1 MKNKIIVFTISIILF
16 SIVVS
21 TVSSI
26 AISNYQYV
34 NVMKANLK
42 EHNKMLAD
50 IINNNDNPEKILK
63 SLSKGDKNIRI
74 TYLDIEG
81 NVIYDTEGGKLDNH
95 LNRKEI
101 KGAINHNQESD
112 IRYSETLKKDMLY
125 YALRVNNNSII
136 RTAVPISNINTFIR
150 RNSTYYVITAL
161 IILII
166 TLIIA
171 LKFTS
176 YIVMPLSE
184 LEDTAYKISKGE
196 LNKRISIVTDDEI
209 GKLGTAFNY
218 LADSLDEALRDVTDK
233 QTRLEAI
240 LKSMDSGIIA
250 VDRNHNVIMI
260 NPCAVN
266 IFGIKEDILGKKLI
280 NAVRDF
286 DIDSIFDSD
295 KEFMEVTII
304 YPQKKNLRIRT
315 AEITIK
321 NEHIGRVAVIQD
333 ITDLKNIEQMRVQ
346 FVANV
351 SHELKTPLTSIK
363 GFAETLQDVEDKE
376 VQKKFIK
383 IINDEADRLTRIIN
397 DLLELSKLDKA
408 ENTNDKDELVLFNTD
423 EIILDITSMLEIES
437 SKKCIKIYNELDNKK
452 RILGNIDEFKQML
465 IILVDNAIKY
475 TESGGNIYVRTYN
488 SLGNVIIEVED
499 TGIGI
504 PEKDLPR
511 IFERFYRVD
520 KARSRAKGGT
530 GLGLSILKHLLIKI
544 DGAIDVRSTLGV
556 GSKFIIKIKGQ

>member
-42 EHNKMLAD
+42 EHNKMLTD

-544 DGAIDVRSTLGV
+544 DGAIEVKSTLGV

>member
-26 AISNYQYV
+26 AIANYQYV
-34 NVMKANLK
+34 TVMKSDLK

-50 IINNNDNPEKILK
+50 IINNNDNPDKILK

-74 TYLDIEG
+74 TYLDIDG
-81 NVIYDTEGGKLDNH
+81 NVIYDTEGDNLGNH
-95 LNRKEI
+95 LNREEI
-101 KGAINHNQESD
+101 KGAINHNEESD
-112 IRYSETLKKDMLY
+112 IRYSDTLKKDMLY
-125 YALRVNNNSII
+125 YALKVNSNSII
-136 RTAVPISNINTFIR
+136 RTSVPISNINTFIR
-150 RNSTYYVITAL
+150 RISTYYIVTAL
-161 IILII
+161 VILIV

-176 YIVMPLSE
+176 YIVKPLSE
-184 LEDTAYKISKGE
+184 LEDTAYKMSKGE
-196 LNKRISIVTDDEI
+196 TNKRVSIVTNDEI
-209 GKLGTAFNY
+209 GKLGTAFNH

-240 LKSMDSGIIA
+240 LKSMDSGVIA

-260 NPCAVN
+260 NPCALN
-266 IFGIKEDILGKKLI
+266 MFGITDDILGKKLI
-280 NAVRDF
+280 NTVRDF
-286 DIDSIFDSD
+286 ELDTIFDSD
-295 KEFMEVTII
+295 KDFMEVTII
-304 YPQKKNLRIRT
+304 YPEKKNLRIRT

-321 NEHIGRVAVIQD
+321 NERIGRVAVIQD

-363 GFAETLQDVEDKE
+363 GFAETLQDVDDKE
-376 VQKKFIK
+376 VRQRFLK

-408 ENTNDKDELVLFNTD
+408 ENTEEKDNLVLFNTD

-437 SKKCIKIYNELDNKK
+437 SKKSINIFNELDNKK
-452 RILGNIDEFKQML
+452 RILGNIDEFKQMI

-475 TESGGNIYVRTYN
+475 TENGGNIYVRTYN

-544 DGAIDVRSTLGV
+544 NGTVDVKSTLGI
-556 GSKFIIKIKGQ
+556 GTKFIIKIKGQ

>member
-81 NVIYDTEGGKLDNH
+81 NVIYDTEGGKLENH

-544 DGAIDVRSTLGV
+544 DGAIEVKSTLGV

>member
-544 DGAIDVRSTLGV
+544 DGAIEVKSTLGV

>member
-26 AISNYQYV
+26 AIANYQYV
-34 NVMKANLK
+34 NVMKSDLK
-42 EHNKMLAD
+42 EHSKMIAD

-74 TYLDIEG
+74 TYLDING

-136 RTAVPISNINTFIR
+136 RTAVPISSINTFIR

-161 IILII
+161 VILII

-171 LKFTS
+171 VKFTS

-184 LEDTAYKISKGE
+184 LEDTAYKMSKGE
-196 LNKRISIVTDDEI
+196 LNKRIPIVTNDEI

-266 IFGIKEDILGKKLI
+266 MFGIKEDILGKKLI

-363 GFAETLQDVEDKE
+363 GFAETLQDVDDKE
-376 VQKKFIK
+376 VRKKFLK

-397 DLLELSKLDKA
+397 DLLELSKLDKV

-452 RILGNIDEFKQML
+452 KILGNIDEFKQML

>member
-34 NVMKANLK
+34 NVMKSDLK
-42 EHNKMLAD
+42 EHSKMIAD

-74 TYLDIEG
+74 TYLDING

-136 RTAVPISNINTFIR
+136 RTAVPISSINTFIR

-161 IILII
+161 VILII

-171 LKFTS
+171 VKFTS

-184 LEDTAYKISKGE
+184 LEDTAYKMSKGE
-196 LNKRISIVTDDEI
+196 LNKRIPIVTNDEI

-266 IFGIKEDILGKKLI
+266 MFGIKEDILGKKLI

-363 GFAETLQDVEDKE
+363 GFAETLQDVDDKE
-376 VQKKFIK
+376 VRKKFLK

-408 ENTNDKDELVLFNTD
+408 ENTDDKDELVLFNTD

-452 RILGNIDEFKQML
+452 KILGNIDEFKQML

>member
-26 AISNYQYV
+26 AIANYQYV
-34 NVMKANLK
+34 NVMKSDLK
-42 EHNKMLAD
+42 EHSKMIAD

-74 TYLDIEG
+74 TYLDING

-136 RTAVPISNINTFIR
+136 RTAVPISSINTFIR

-161 IILII
+161 VILII

-171 LKFTS
+171 VKFTS

-184 LEDTAYKISKGE
+184 LEDTAYKMSKGE
-196 LNKRISIVTDDEI
+196 LNKRIPIVTNDEI

-266 IFGIKEDILGKKLI
+266 MFGIKEDILGKKLI

-363 GFAETLQDVEDKE
+363 GFAETLQDVDDKE
-376 VQKKFIK
+376 VRKKFLK

-408 ENTNDKDELVLFNTD
+408 ENTDDKDELVLFNTD

-452 RILGNIDEFKQML
+452 KILGNIDEFKQML

>member
-26 AISNYQYV
+26 AIANYQYV
-34 NVMKANLK
+34 NVMKSDLK
-42 EHNKMLAD
+42 EHSKMIAD

-74 TYLDIEG
+74 TYLDING

-136 RTAVPISNINTFIR
+136 RTAVPISSINTFIR

-161 IILII
+161 VILII

-171 LKFTS
+171 VKFTS

-184 LEDTAYKISKGE
+184 LEDTAYKMSKGE
-196 LNKRISIVTDDEI
+196 LNKRIPIVTNDEI

-266 IFGIKEDILGKKLI
+266 MFGIKEDILGKKLI

-286 DIDSIFDSD
+286 DIDTIFDSD

-363 GFAETLQDVEDKE
+363 GFAETLQDVDDKE
-376 VQKKFIK
+376 VRKKFLK

-408 ENTNDKDELVLFNTD
+408 ENTDDKDELVLFNTD

-452 RILGNIDEFKQML
+452 KILGNIDEFKQML

>member
-26 AISNYQYV
+26 AIANYQYV
-34 NVMKANLK
+34 TVMKSDLK

-50 IINNNDNPEKILK
+50 IINNNDNPDKILK

-74 TYLDIEG
+74 TYLDIDG
-81 NVIYDTEGGKLDNH
+81 NVIYDTEGDNLGNH
-95 LNRKEI
+95 LNREEI
-101 KGAINHNQESD
+101 KGAINHNEESD
-112 IRYSETLKKDMLY
+112 IRYSDTLKKDMLY
-125 YALRVNNNSII
+125 YALKVNSNSII
-136 RTAVPISNINTFIR
+136 RTSVPISNINTFIR
-150 RNSTYYVITAL
+150 RISTYYIVTAL
-161 IILII
+161 VILIV

-176 YIVMPLSE
+176 YIVKPLSE
-184 LEDTAYKISKGE
+184 LEDTAYKMSKGE
-196 LNKRISIVTDDEI
+196 TNKRVSIVTNDEI
-209 GKLGTAFNY
+209 GKLGTAFNH

-240 LKSMDSGIIA
+240 LKSMDSGVIA

-260 NPCAVN
+260 NPCALN
-266 IFGIKEDILGKKLI
+266 MFGITDDILGKKLI
-280 NAVRDF
+280 NTVRDF
-286 DIDSIFDSD
+286 ELDTIFDSD
-295 KEFMEVTII
+295 KDFMEVTII
-304 YPQKKNLRIRT
+304 YPEKKNLRIRT

-321 NEHIGRVAVIQD
+321 NERIGRVAVIQD

-363 GFAETLQDVEDKE
+363 GFAETLQDVDDKE
-376 VQKKFIK
+376 VRQRFLK

-397 DLLELSKLDKA
+397 NLLELSKLDKA
-408 ENTNDKDELVLFNTD
+408 ENTEEKDNLVLFNTD

-437 SKKCIKIYNELDNKK
+437 SKKSINIFNELDNKK
-452 RILGNIDEFKQML
+452 RILGNIDEFKQMI

-475 TESGGNIYVRTYN
+475 TENGGNIYVRTYN

-544 DGAIDVRSTLGV
+544 NGTVDVKSTLGI
-556 GSKFIIKIKGQ
+556 GTKFIIKIKGQ